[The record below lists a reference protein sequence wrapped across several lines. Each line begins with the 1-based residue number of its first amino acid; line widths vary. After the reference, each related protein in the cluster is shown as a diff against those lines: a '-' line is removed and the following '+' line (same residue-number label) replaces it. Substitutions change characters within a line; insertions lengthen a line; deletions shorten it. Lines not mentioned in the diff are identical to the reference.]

1 MKTEVP
7 VKLHDQKMQQ
17 RYQFDCF
24 QSIKKNR
31 QRQVKVKIK
40 MTDEVEWFFQN
51 VTWSKNS

>member
-51 VTWSKNS
+51 VTWSKNP